1 MPMPQRVAQRPRIS
15 LWSLMLVDSV
25 LPCALAALMLLAVLT
40 LQQEHMLDIE
50 TQGTITRELTQLSDA
65 LMQGGK
71 DAPQLLLDRSLQQ
84 AEGSSLR
91 RIELHRMDGQVL
103 HSGTSATTLTSYR
116 HDLRD
121 ANGQVQTLILQVD
134 PRPLQ
139 LAHWRFRLCGALIGV
154 GIALLAL
161 MAALA
166 LRRRVLQPLQ
176 GLQARLDE
184 LLAGR
189 AAGAFT
195 TSSSPEFQKLSQ
207 TVQSLS
213 EWCRPRQTVIHHV
226 ASDQLPP
233 DAIARNPSQFV
244 AWIGHHFRQ
253 PLQALELLTASLR
266 PDTDA
271 DQRIVLTQMRDSI
284 GRMTRLLDALLE
296 ISRLDAGVI
305 TTAPS
310 IFSTAELFLRDR
322 AAHNIAATRQ
332 GTTLRWHGIRY
343 RLLGDSTLA
352 ASLLGQLLSNAI
364 ANTPHGCVLVAAR
377 RRGAAVRIEV
387 RDNGPGISAIHQ
399 QSIFEEF
406 VQLSHDAGQHPEGY
420 GLGLAIAERLAELLG
435 TCIGLRSAPG
445 RGSTFWFELPC
456 VSMAGHGDVPIA
468 SASTL
473 KQAC

>member
-1 MPMPQRVAQRPRIS
+1 
-15 LWSLMLVDSV
+15 
-25 LPCALAALMLLAVLT
+25 PCTLAALMLVVVLT

-50 TQGTITRELTQLSDA
+50 SQANITRQLTQLSDA
-65 LMQGGK
+65 LMQGGEGT
-71 DAPQLLLDRSLQQ
+71 PQFLLDRSLQQ
-84 AEGSSLR
+84 AHGSSLR
-91 RIELHRMDGQVL
+91 RIELHQIDGQVL
-103 HSGTSATTLTSYR
+103 LYSGASSTHWQPYR
-116 HDLRD
+116 QDLRD
-121 ANGQVQTLILQVD
+121 ATGQKQTLILQVD

-139 LAHWRFRLCGALIGV
+139 RAHWRFRLCGALIGI
-154 GIALLAL
+154 GIVLLAFL
-161 MAALA
+161 AASA
-166 LRRRVLQPLQ
+166 LRRRILAPLQ
-176 GLQARLDE
+176 ELQVGLDE

-189 AAGAFT
+189 VPVVPAA
-195 TSSSPEFQKLSQ
+195 SSSSEFERLIE

-213 EWCRPRQTVIHHV
+213 EHRHNSQPRQTITHD
-226 ASDQLPP
+226 ATSDHLSTDP
-233 DAIARNPSQFV
+233 IARNPSQFV

-305 TTAPS
+305 TTTS
-310 IFSTAELFLRDR
+310 SVFSTAELFLRDR
-322 AAHNIAATRQ
+322 AAHNIAAARQ

-377 RRGAAVRIEV
+377 RRGTAIRIEV
-387 RDNGPGISAIHQ
+387 RDNGPGISTAHQ
-399 QSIFEEF
+399 QYIFEEF
-406 VQLSHDAGQHPEGY
+406 TQLSHDTGQHPEGY

-435 TCIGLRSAPG
+435 TRIGLRSAPG
-445 RGSTFWFELPC
+445 RGSTFWFELPR
-456 VSMAGHGDVPIA
+456 VSISGHSGNGDVSIA
-468 SASTL
+468 PTSAL
-473 KQAC
+473 KHAC